1 MDIRNGK
8 NYDLIDSKIE
18 DEFYKIEG
26 INKKKLSLIQLDIR
40 KLRKYNILSNFKK
53 EESIISLNKNYD
65 IKKNKK
71 LNHQLSLSKM
81 NCFTKNKFKLTP
93 FQKILKK
100 SYQERKKIEQMKKN
114 NSPIKEL
121 KFILKNSD
129 SENMPSLFPNKSN
142 SNLYK
147 TPLKKRIINS
157 KINLYK
163 PLHSSSSEI
172 LEEQKIRNKTIF
184 NLFISNMKKISS
196 EKKTKDN
203 KVSVGTMKFENEGI
217 NNTNSFFINRER
229 ISVFNLYFLNSK
241 KINNLKRIC
250 D

>member
-18 DEFYKIEG
+18 DEFYKNEG
-26 INKKKLSLIQLDIR
+26 INKKKLSFIHLDIR

-81 NCFTKNKFKLTP
+81 SFTKNKNKLTP

-100 SYQERKKIEQMKKN
+100 SYQERKIVEQMKKN

-184 NLFISNMKKISS
+184 NLFLSNMQKISS
-196 EKKTKDN
+196 EKKIKDN
-203 KVSVGTMKFENEGI
+203 KVSIGTMKFENEGT
-217 NNTNSFFINRER
+217 NNTNSFITNREK

>member
-18 DEFYKIEG
+18 DEFYKNEG
-26 INKKKLSLIQLDIR
+26 INKKKLSLIHLDIR
-40 KLRKYNILSNFKK
+40 KLKKYNILSNFKK

-81 NCFTKNKFKLTP
+81 SFTKNKNKLTP

-100 SYQERKKIEQMKKN
+100 SYQERKIVEQMKKN

-184 NLFISNMKKISS
+184 NLFLSNIQKISS
-196 EKKTKDN
+196 EKKIKDN
-203 KVSVGTMKFENEGI
+203 KVSIGTMKFENEGT
-217 NNTNSFFINRER
+217 NNTNSFITNREK